1 MLANMFSGE
10 LVPGIQDEQG
20 AYLLDRTPKYFEPIL
35 NYLRTKELV
44 IDPNVSMD
52 GVLGE
57 ARYFGIQR
65 LVDQIEKLKWAEEQK
80 KSDVLHQPQVVRVDG
95 LMEKLQEL
103 HTTLSFK

>member
-20 AYLLDRTPKYFEPIL
+20 AYMLDRTPKYFEPIL
-35 NYLRTKELV
+35 HYLRTKELV

-57 ARYFGIQR
+57 ARYFGIQI
-65 LVDQIEKLKWAEEQK
+65 LVVQIEKLKLAEEQK
-80 KSDVLHQPQVVRVDG
+80 KSDERLLFEVRRIRDVLI
-95 LMEKLQEL
+95 EKIYRNIRN
-103 HTTLSFK
+103 

>member
-20 AYLLDRTPKYFEPIL
+20 AYMLDRTPKYFEPIL

-57 ARYFGIQR
+57 ARYFGIQSI
-65 LVDQIEKLKWAEEQK
+65 VDQIEKLKLAEEQK
-80 KSDVLHQPQVVRVDG
+80 KSDVSDRIQRISRMLEEIS
-95 LMEKLQEL
+95 EKLDR
-103 HTTLSFK
+103 